1 MDNFKSALSA
11 VGVSGA
17 GVAFLYFL
25 TKDLIQKADNLSP
38 ELLFLLLGLAFLL
51 IFILTFK
58 MLSKPKASRDSSVA
72 IGEGGYNS
80 GAINTGDTN
89 ISKKEDNRDSSVS
102 VGGHNTGNIIT
113 GDNNKSS

>member
-1 MDNFKSALSA
+1 MDNFKTALSA

-25 TKDLIQKADNLSP
+25 TKDLVQKADNLSS
-38 ELLFLLLGLAFLL
+38 ELLFILLALAFFL

-58 MLSKPKASRDSSVA
+58 MLSKSKVSRDSSVV

-80 GAINTGDTN
+80 GTINAGDTN
-89 ISKKEDNRDSSVS
+89 NNQKENNRDSSVS
-102 VGGHNTGNIIT
+102 VHGHNTGDITT
-113 GDNNKSS
+113 GDNNTSS

>member
-25 TKDLIQKADNLSP
+25 TKDLVQKADNLSP
-38 ELLFLLLGLAFLL
+38 ELLFILLGLAFIL

-58 MLSKPKASRDSSVA
+58 MLSKSKVSRDSSVT

-80 GAINTGDTN
+80 GEINTGDTN
-89 ISKKEDNRDSSVS
+89 IDKKEDNRDSSVS
-102 VGGHNTGNIIT
+102 VDGYNRGNIRT
-113 GDNNKSS
+113 GDNNTNS